1 MGDRC
6 AKSMSNR
13 FTFRNFLEDLG
24 MRIGAAVI
32 VISIFFGLGY
42 IKRTDFLGL
51 SSLLG
56 SQLAFFTTAFSLITL
71 VAVGWILYQR
81 SKP

>member
-1 MGDRC
+1 
-6 AKSMSNR
+6 
-13 FTFRNFLEDLG
+13 
-24 MRIGAAVI
+24 MRIGAAI
-32 VISIFFGLGY
+32 VVVGIFFGLGY

-56 SQLAFFTTAFSLITL
+56 SQLGFFTAAFSLITL
-71 VAVGWILYQR
+71 VAVAWILYQR

>member
-1 MGDRC
+1 MFRL
-6 AKSMSNR
+6 MSNR
-13 FTFRNFLEDLG
+13 FTFRKFLKDLG
-24 MRIGAAVI
+24 MRFGAAALV
-32 VISIFFGLGY
+32 VGIFFGLGY

-56 SQLAFFTTAFSLITL
+56 GQLGFFTAAFLLITL
-71 VAVGWILYQR
+71 VAVAWILYQQ